1 MFRPIRA
8 GLLAGVLVLGAT
20 ACGGDDSSTETTAPV
35 DAAPSETAADGSS
48 DDTAAPDDIDVPA
61 TDPAVATFPVT
72 VDGGSGPVTL
82 DAAASRIVSL
92 SPTHTEML
100 YAIGAG
106 DQVHAVDSLSNYPP
120 ESADKLTEL
129 SAFEPNVEAIAGFE
143 PDLVVIGDDSSGISG
158 QLTGLGIPVWFGP
171 AAVTFDDVYAQL
183 EQLGALTGQV
193 GGAAEVVLQM
203 RTDIDEILAS
213 VPESPEP
220 LTYYHELD
228 NTYFSVTSN
237 TFIGQTYTLL
247 GLRNIADMTEGQT
260 DYPQLSAEF
269 IVSQDPD
276 IIFLADTKCCG
287 QTAQTVAERP
297 GWQDL
302 QAVRNGT
309 VIEMDDDIASR
320 WGPRVVEYLRL
331 ASEAVATAVA
341 ANAAS

>member
-1 MFRPIRA
+1 MFRLIRA
-8 GLLAGVLVLGAT
+8 GLMAGVLVLGAT
-20 ACGGDDSSTETTAPV
+20 ACGGDDSGTEDTVPAESAPADSTADGTGDAADTTAP
-35 DAAPSETAADGSS
+35 AAPS
-48 DDTAAPDDIDVPA
+48 

-171 AAVTFDDVYAQL
+171 AAVTFDDVYVQL

-331 ASEAVATAVA
+331 ASEAVAAAVA
-341 ANAAS
+341 ANAAG

>member
-35 DAAPSETAADGSS
+35 DAAPTETAADGSS
-48 DDTAAPDDIDVPA
+48 DETAAPDDIDVPA
-61 TDPAVATFPVT
+61 TDPAAATFPVT
-72 VDGGSGPVTL
+72 VEGGSGPVTL
-82 DAAASRIVSL
+82 DAAANRIVSL

-120 ESADKLTEL
+120 ESADKLTDL

-171 AAVTFDDVYAQL
+171 AAVTFDDVYVQL
-183 EQLGALTGQV
+183 EQLGALTGEI
-193 GGAAEVVLQM
+193 GGAAEVVLEMQ
-203 RTDIDEILAS
+203 TGIDEILAS

-237 TFIGQTYTLL
+237 TFIGQVYSLL

-276 IIFLADTKCCG
+276 IIFLADTKCCA
-287 QTAQTVAERP
+287 QNAQTVAERP

-341 ANAAS
+341 ANAAG

>member
-48 DDTAAPDDIDVPA
+48 DDTAVPDDIDVPA